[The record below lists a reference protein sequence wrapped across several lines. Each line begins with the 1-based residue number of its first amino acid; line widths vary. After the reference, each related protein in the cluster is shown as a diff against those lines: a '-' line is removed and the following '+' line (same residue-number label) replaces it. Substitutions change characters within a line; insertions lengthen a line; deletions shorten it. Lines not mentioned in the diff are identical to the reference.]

1 MSDATCAMMFAW
13 ERCTHDGIGQPG
25 CPVCDPDKSRVMLR
39 AVWLDKRDARADLAK
54 AQARVAELEAA
65 LRGYVEAVIE
75 VVPTTMSKG
84 GVAHSLVLSPDRTEL
99 GSRALASDG
108 TEALAAVRLAQGV
121 CDELLT
127 SGASIFGD
135 GRLSDEMRAQVVA
148 AIAALDQAFGSG
160 T

>member
-65 LRGYVEAVIE
+65 LRGVTGLVESLDEEYVKMPGTFAW
-75 VVPTTMSKG
+75 
-84 GVAHSLVLSPDRTEL
+84 VLQARE
-99 GSRALASDG
+99 ALASDG
-108 TEALAAVRLAQGV
+108 TSALAAVRLAQRAL
-121 CDELLT
+121 DLATPLLHPQ
-127 SGASIFGD
+127 GEAVY
-135 GRLSDEMRAQVVA
+135 VVRKSL
-148 AIAALDQAFGSG
+148 AALDQAFGSE